1 MVPALG
7 DLGRG
12 KREAGPDLFLTQ
24 GVRLAQVLRSLAGGQ
39 GPEDHIHWH
48 TGAPNDRL
56 PAPHGRVR
64 CTFVVADYGNA
75 ARRGNIWNQDLAG
88 SIENIPHLAGI
99 AETPPGQGEE
109 CGAQSSSCPRR

>member
-12 KREAGPDLFLTQ
+12 KSEAGPDLFLTQ
-24 GVRLAQVLRSLAGGQ
+24 GVRLAQVLSSLAGGQ

-56 PAPHGRVR
+56 PAPHGRIDHNV
-64 CTFVVADYGNA
+64 FLPAHA
-75 ARRGNIWNQDLAG
+75 M
-88 SIENIPHLAGI
+88 H
-99 AETPPGQGEE
+99 
-109 CGAQSSSCPRR
+109 PRPLYVF